1 MRVRGWRGMARGRGS
16 GVGVPRSIILCFS
29 VLDCCP
35 DCFFCVAGR
44 CLRVVVWLEI
54 IPTAQFEVCERT
66 GVEPGNVRG
75 VSVCAGLRH

>member
-1 MRVRGWRGMARGRGS
+1 MARGRGS
-16 GVGVPRSIILCFS
+16 GVGVPRSVILCFS

-35 DCFFCVAGR
+35 DCFFCVPGH
-44 CLRVVVWLEI
+44 CLRVVVWFEI
-54 IPTAQFEVCERT
+54 IPTAQFDVCERT